1 MGTCWTPRE
10 CAARGG
16 GSTWQSLRR
25 GTGDVEVD
33 YLNGEISL
41 LGRLH
46 GVPTPVNDLL
56 RDAAWR
62 LAAARLEPG
71 SLSAADL
78 LEELS
83 R

>member
-1 MGTCWTPRE
+1 M
-10 CAARGG
+10 
-16 GSTWQSLRR
+16 
-25 GTGDVEVD
+25 EVD

-41 LGRLH
+41 IGRLH

-71 SLSAADL
+71 SLPLAADL
-78 LEELS
+78 LKELS
-83 R
+83 P

>member
-1 MGTCWTPRE
+1 MR
-10 CAARGG
+10 ARGG

-25 GTGDVEVD
+25 GTGDVEID

-41 LGRLH
+41 LGRRH

-62 LAAARLEPG
+62 LAGAGAEPG

-78 LEELS
+78 LEELEA
-83 R
+83 